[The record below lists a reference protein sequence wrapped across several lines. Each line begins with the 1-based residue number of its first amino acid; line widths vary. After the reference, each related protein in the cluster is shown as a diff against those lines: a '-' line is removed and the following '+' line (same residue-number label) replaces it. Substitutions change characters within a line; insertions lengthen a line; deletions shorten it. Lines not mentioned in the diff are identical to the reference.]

1 MQHLRDL
8 KIDSNTALFLDRDGV
23 INKRLPGDYVKSWE
37 AFHFLPGVPEAFRI
51 FHRYFLRIIIVTN
64 QQGIGKGLMTE
75 TALQNIHHNMQ
86 DVIMQNGGRVDRIYH
101 CPDLAS
107 TPGSCRKPSPAMA
120 LQAQRDFPEIVLPNA
135 IMAGDTESDIAFAR
149 NSSMMAVL
157 VSPQTFELKN
167 KGMQPDIVV
176 KDLLYFALKIQEAN

>member
-1 MQHLRDL
+1 
-8 KIDSNTALFLDRDGV
+8 
-23 INKRLPGDYVKSWE
+23 
-37 AFHFLPGVPEAFRI
+37 
-51 FHRYFLRIIIVTN
+51 
-64 QQGIGKGLMTE
+64 
-75 TALQNIHHNMQ
+75 
-86 DVIMQNGGRVDRIYH
+86 
-101 CPDLAS
+101 
-107 TPGSCRKPSPAMA
+107 MA